1 MNKINTEN
9 KIENISLT
17 GNLAFVKEVAK
28 YFMDFLE
35 TDFHKRKN
43 PKRSVKYKTSDNL
56 LVGIN
61 LSKYPSFTKDVWKLI
76 AHGFDKK
83 SLNTISKGVYRS
95 NLPKNL
101 LDLITL
107 QVSKIQNSQIN
118 ELINAITDDLEKSA
132 TLYSKEYE
140 KGLSTTLDSSSLHIK
155 EFLVLP
161 FISSIDKSIES
172 LGIGDENDVYLME
185 EELTEVFLK
194 LLDNKISELLKLL
207 ILKQKVNV
215 QKELKTVFD
224 LDDTKKAITSFFE
237 AFQVG
242 DLFSELFEI
251 DKNRAILDK
260 QEFYL
265 YFCDISFD
273 KVKYPIFYTPFSLR
287 RDNDVFQIS
296 FDSQVYINKKAL
308 EFIVQEYNKVSGN
321 KGTLQSI
328 TERIIYTSQES
339 SNLTNTLEK
348 ILNEITNLFN
358 LNQNIDLN
366 INEYQQSKS
375 LSVRASNSIY
385 LSLFDKSDEALVND
399 YEEILQELNGEEGSL
414 AEIFNTL
421 IDDFI
426 HKNPKPINP
435 TVEKE
440 WDDTTVSDK
449 LVFESPIPLNSEQIQ
464 ILSAISKSDCKY
476 LTVEGPPGTGKSHTI
491 TAIIFDAIL
500 KNQSVL
506 VLSDKK
512 EALDV
517 VEDKI
522 TETMNKVR
530 KLDDEESF
538 QNPILRLGKTGNT
551 YGQILA
557 KSSIEKIKT
566 HHRAVQKDYLAIGE
580 NISKIS
586 NSLKEDIEA
595 ETLAYSDIEL
605 GEINE
610 FCNLEDFYSS
620 KEYSFDLNELSEN
633 QDSIVFFDDLRNFLR
648 SLPAIIQND
657 HLAGLLKVDLLSLR
671 TSESFLSTIR
681 LVIAYYSILER
692 VTSKFSVHD
701 FKVLVDFNKF
711 TKTDLDNLKVWLN
724 SYEKARM
731 PILGYLL
738 SGSKLQVLNISFKEL
753 FPLANFQNP
762 NTRIKELKLAVDICE
777 YYLAVKD
784 QTDLVESSNID
795 HISILSSLLNIEKN
809 FTEDKDKILALEKDF
824 LQFTQQFDCYPS
836 SIEKLGIKKEDFAGI
851 LESKLVTMTDLD
863 FEKSTRFAML
873 KNSIVSKFN
882 SIPRLSY
889 VGQKK
894 ELETLVT
901 TQVTHVLD
909 DRLINFYNN
918 NKADAETLREV
929 IKNKKRFPKDQ
940 FLKLKEAFPCIL
952 AGIRD
957 YAEYIPLHAG
967 LFDLVIIDEASQVS
981 IAQAFPALIRA
992 KKVLIL
998 GDKKQFSN
1006 IKAAQ
1011 AKSETNREYLNSL
1024 AKVFRDEVSEE
1035 DSKLVKLEKFDIK
1048 TSILEFFEFITNY
1061 NTQLLKH
1068 FRGYKEIISYS
1079 NKYFY
1084 QDSLQVM
1091 KIRGKKIDDVIKFS
1105 FIEHDGK
1112 DEPVAN
1118 SNRAEIDFIINQLK
1132 DIHEKGGRQSVGII
1146 TPHTNQQKLLME
1158 AISKLPERDY
1168 YFENLK
1174 LKIMTFDTCQGEER
1188 DTIFYSM
1195 VANENS
1201 DRLWGVFI
1209 KDFNSVD
1216 NEEDGKIK
1224 VQRLNVGFSRAK
1236 ETVHFVLS
1244 KPLDKFSGSIGDALR
1259 HYFFI
1264 LGEAKKEH
1272 DVSEVDQNSK
1282 MEPRVLKWFYDTE
1295 FWKNN
1300 NENIEFFPQFE
1311 IGKYLKQLDRTYKHP
1326 NYKVD
1331 FLLVYKDEKQNENKV
1346 IIEYD
1351 GFTEHFT
1358 DIDLVNEF
1366 NYSEYYSEN
1375 DVYRQKVLESYGY
1388 KFLRIN
1394 KFNVGLNP
1402 VVTLDERISNLLKNY
1417 RPNNN
1422 SVLTG
1427 IQNTIEGLQT
1437 GDKKECPKC
1446 HEIRDL
1452 TDFKDGTLISGYG
1465 RFCKSCKNLSKNNNG
1480 IKSQQVL
1487 SDKDCP
1493 RCGSKMVLRKGTRGQ
1508 FYGCSKFPYC
1518 RGTKTA

>member
-1 MNKINTEN
+1 MLQALNMNKLDSN
-9 KIENISLT
+9 LT

-43 PKRSVKYKTSDNL
+43 PKRSVKYRTNDNL

-61 LSKYPSFTKDVWKLI
+61 LSKYPSFTKDIWKLVT
-76 AHGFDKK
+76 HGFDN
-83 SLNTISKGVYRS
+83 SVLSTISKGVYRS

-107 QVSKIQNSQIN
+107 QVGKIQSSQIN

-140 KGLSTTLDSSSLHIK
+140 KALTTTLEAVSLHIK
-155 EFLVLP
+155 TFLVLP
-161 FISSIDKSIES
+161 FVSSIEKSIES
-172 LGIGDENDVYLME
+172 LGIGDENDIFLME
-185 EELTEVFLK
+185 EELTEVFLNITE
-194 LLDNKISELLKLL
+194 NKVSELLKVL
-207 ILKQKVNV
+207 ISKQKVNI
-215 QKELKTVFD
+215 QKELKSVID
-224 LDDTKKAITSFFE
+224 LNDTKNTITNFFE
-237 AFQVG
+237 SFQVG

-265 YFCDISFD
+265 YFCDISFN
-273 KVKYPIFYTPFSLR
+273 KVKYPIFYTPFSLK
-287 RDNDVFQIS
+287 RDNDIFHIE
-296 FDSQVYINKKAL
+296 FDSQIYINKKAL
-308 EFIVQEYNKVSGN
+308 EFIVQEYNKETGAKGN
-321 KGTLQSI
+321 LKSI
-328 TERIIYTSQES
+328 TERIIYLSQETERV
-339 SNLTNTLEK
+339 NETLEK
-348 ILNEITNLFN
+348 ILNEITNLFG
-358 LNQNIDLN
+358 LNKNIDLDSKDH
-366 INEYQQSKS
+366 QQAKS
-375 LSVRASNSIY
+375 LSVRTSNSVY

-399 YEEILQELNGEEGSL
+399 YEEILQQLSNGEGEL
-414 AEIFNTL
+414 AEIFNIL
-421 IDDFI
+421 VDDFI
-426 HKNPKPINP
+426 HKNPNPINP
-435 TVEKE
+435 EVERE
-440 WDDTTVSDK
+440 WDDTSVPDK
-449 LVFESPIPLNSEQIQ
+449 LVSPSPIPLNSEQIQ
-464 ILSAISKSDCKY
+464 ILSAIKKDGCKY
-476 LTVEGPPGTGKSHTI
+476 ITVEGPPGTGKSHTI

-500 KNQSVL
+500 NHQSVL

-522 TETMNKVR
+522 TETMNRVR
-530 KLDDEESF
+530 FDEENF

-566 HHRAVQKDYLAIGE
+566 HHRAVQKDYSSIEE
-580 NISKIS
+580 NISKLS

-595 ETLAYSDIEL
+595 ETLAYSDIDL
-605 GEINE
+605 QEITE
-610 FCNLEDFYSS
+610 FGGLEEFYSS
-620 KEYSFDLNELSEN
+620 RQYDFDLEELSTNEN
-633 QDSIVFFDDLRNFLR
+633 AVVFFDDLR
-648 SLPAIIQND
+648 SL
-657 HLAGLLKVDLLSLR
+657 LLSLPDIVKNDYLLKILNVELE
-671 TSESFLSTIR
+671 TLKSSEMFLDTLRI
-681 LVIAYYSILER
+681 LTAYYQIAEDVGLKFNQDIQILSR
-692 VTSKFSVHD
+692 
-701 FKVLVDFNKF
+701 FKVFSNKDFNE
-711 TKTDLDNLKVWLN
+711 LKKWVR
-724 SYEKARM
+724 SYEETKM
-731 PILGYLL
+731 PIFGYLF
-738 SGSKLQVLNISFKEL
+738 SGSKVQALNNSFREI
-753 FPLANFQNP
+753 FPLSDFQNP
-762 NTRIKELKLAVDICE
+762 SENIKNFKRVVEICDYYNALKE
-777 YYLAVKD
+777 
-784 QTDLVESSNID
+784 QTKTISHLKND
-795 HISILSSLLNIEKN
+795 HIEILSKLILTGSN
-809 FTEDKDKILALEKDF
+809 FTENKERILSLEKDF
-824 LQFTQQFDCYPS
+824 LSLLQEFDSYPHS
-836 SIEKLGIKKEDFAGI
+836 IKKLKISNDDFSKM
-851 LESKLVTMTDLD
+851 LESKLVKMTSLD
-863 FEKSTRFAML
+863 FDKATRYAIL
-873 KNSIVSKFN
+873 KGSIVSKFGL
-882 SIPRLSY
+882 IPTLSY
-889 VGQKK
+889 MGQKK

-901 TQVTHVLD
+901 MQVTHVLD
-909 DRLINFYNN
+909 TRLIDFYNN

-929 IKNKKRFPKDQ
+929 IKNKMKFPKEQ
-940 FLKLKEAFPCIL
+940 FLKLKDAFPCIL

-998 GDKKQFSN
+998 GDRKQFSN

-1011 AKSETNREYLNSL
+1011 ARSETNREYLNSL
-1024 AKVFRDEVSEE
+1024 AQVFRDQVSEE
-1035 DSKLVKLEKFDIK
+1035 DSKIVKLGKFDIK

-1091 KIRGKKIDDVIKFS
+1091 KIRGKKIDDVVKFS
-1105 FIEHDGK
+1105 FVDHDGK
-1112 DEPVAN
+1112 DESVGN
-1118 SNRAEIDFIINQLK
+1118 SNKAEIDFIVGQLK
-1132 DIHEKGGRQSVGII
+1132 IMHENNKTESVGII

-1158 AISKLPERDY
+1158 AISKLPERDF

-1188 DTIFYSM
+1188 DIIFYSM

-1209 KDFNSVD
+1209 KDFNSID
-1216 NEEDGKIK
+1216 SEEDGKIK

-1244 KPLDKFSGSIGDALR
+1244 KPLDKFTGSIGDALR
-1259 HYFFI
+1259 HYNFI
-1264 LGEAKKEH
+1264 LKEAKKEH
-1272 DVSEVDQNSK
+1272 EISEVDQKSK
-1282 MEPRVLKWFYDTE
+1282 MEPKVLKWFYDTE

-1300 NENIEFFPQFE
+1300 EKNIEFFPQFE

-1326 NYKVD
+1326 HYKVD
-1331 FLLVYKDEKQNENKV
+1331 FLLVYKDENQKEHKI

-1351 GFTEHFT
+1351 GFTEHFN
-1358 DIDLVNEF
+1358 DLNEVNEF
-1366 NYSEYYSEN
+1366 NYENYYSED

-1394 KFNVGLNP
+1394 KFNVGSNP
-1402 VVTLDERISNLLKNY
+1402 VTTLNERITSLFKNY
-1417 RPNNN
+1417 RTQNNA
-1422 SVLTG
+1422 VLNG
-1427 IQNTIEGLQT
+1427 IQNTIEGLQN

-1446 HEIRDL
+1446 REIRDL
-1452 TDFKDGTLISGYG
+1452 VDFKDPTLIRGYG
-1465 RFCKSCKNLSKNNNG
+1465 RFCKTCKGLSRNSRNDKPAQ
-1480 IKSQQVL
+1480 IL

-1493 RCGSKMVLRKGTRGQ
+1493 RCGSKMILRKGKRGQ

-1518 RGTKTA
+1518 RGTKAV

>member
-1 MNKINTEN
+1 MKTDTQENNTTEASV
-9 KIENISLT
+9 I

-43 PKRSVKYKTSDNL
+43 PKRSVKYRTNDNL

-61 LSKYPSFTKDVWKLI
+61 LSKYPSFTKEIWKLI
-76 AHGFDKK
+76 THGFNK
-83 SLNTISKGVYRS
+83 SLLSTISKGVYRS
-95 NLPKNL
+95 DLPKNL

-107 QVSKIQNSQIN
+107 QVGKIQNSQIN
-118 ELINAITDDLEKSA
+118 ELINAITDDLEKSVA
-132 TLYSKEYE
+132 LYSKEYD
-140 KGLSTTLDSSSLHIK
+140 KALSVTLEAASLHIK
-155 EFLVLP
+155 TFLVLP
-161 FISSIDKSIES
+161 FVGSIEKSIEN
-172 LGIGDENDVYLME
+172 LGIGDENDIFLME
-185 EELTEVFLK
+185 EELTEIFLN
-194 LLDNKISELLKLL
+194 LIENKVSELLKVLVS
-207 ILKQKVNV
+207 KQKINI
-215 QKELKTVFD
+215 QKELKSVID
-224 LDDTKKAITSFFE
+224 LGDTKNTITSFFE
-237 AFQVG
+237 SFQVG

-265 YFCDISFD
+265 YFCDISFN

-287 RDNDVFQIS
+287 RDNDVFYIE
-296 FDSQVYINKKAL
+296 FDSQIYINKKAI
-308 EFIVQEYNKVSGN
+308 EFIVQEYNKETGT
-321 KGTLQSI
+321 KGSLKSI
-328 TERIIYTSQES
+328 TERIIYLSKETDNANSI
-339 SNLTNTLEK
+339 LEK
-348 ILNEITNLFN
+348 ILNEITNLFG
-358 LNQNIDLN
+358 LNKNIDLDSKDH
-366 INEYQQSKS
+366 QQAKS
-375 LSVRASNSIY
+375 LNVRTSNSVY

-399 YEEILQELNGEEGSL
+399 YEEILQQLSSGDGEL

-421 IDDFI
+421 VDDFI
-426 HKNPKPINP
+426 HKNPISVSPEV
-435 TVEKE
+435 TKE
-440 WDDTTVSDK
+440 WDDTSTPDRLVS
-449 LVFESPIPLNSEQIQ
+449 ESPIPLNSEQIQ
-464 ILSAISKSDCKY
+464 ILSAIKKEGCKY
-476 LTVEGPPGTGKSHTI
+476 ITVEGPPGTGKSHTI

-522 TETMNKVR
+522 TETMNRVR
-530 KLDDEESF
+530 RLDDGEVF

-566 HHRAVQKDYLAIGE
+566 HHHAVQKDYLAIEE
-580 NISKIS
+580 NILKIS

-595 ETLAYSDIEL
+595 ETLAYSSIDL
-605 GEINE
+605 QEINE
-610 FCNLEDFYSS
+610 FCGLEEFYSS
-620 KEYSFDLNELSEN
+620 KEYDFDIDELSEN
-633 QDSIVFFDDLRNFLR
+633 ENAVIFFDDLR
-648 SLPAIIQND
+648 SL
-657 HLAGLLKVDLLSLR
+657 LLSLPDIIKND
-671 TSESFLSTIR
+671 SLSRI
-681 LVIAYYSILER
+681 LNLELKALKSMDMFFEILSILTAFYQITQDVSLR
-692 VTSKFSVHD
+692 FNHD
-701 FKVLVDFNKF
+701 FKALSHFKVFSHK
-711 TKTDLDNLKVWLN
+711 DLGELKKW
-724 SYEKARM
+724 SRFYEEAKM
-731 PILGYLL
+731 PIFGYLFR
-738 SGSKLQVLNISFKEL
+738 GSKLQVLNNSFKEL
-753 FPLANFQNP
+753 FPLADFQNP
-762 NTRIKELKLAVDICE
+762 HENINDIKRVVEICD
-777 YYLAVKD
+777 YYNALKD
-784 QTDLVESSNID
+784 QTKTISHLEVD
-795 HISILSSLLNIEKN
+795 HISVLSQLISTGND
-809 FTEDKDKILALEKDF
+809 FTENKEKISSVEKDF
-824 LQFTQQFDCYPS
+824 LSLVPEFDSYPN
-836 SIEKLGIKKEDFAGI
+836 SIEKLKI
-851 LESKLVTMTDLD
+851 SKGNFSDMLNSRLVTMTSLD
-863 FEKSTRFAML
+863 FDKATRYAIL
-873 KNSIVSKFN
+873 KNSLVSKFGA
-882 SIPRLSY
+882 IPTLSY

-909 DRLINFYNN
+909 SRLINFYNN

-929 IKNKKRFPKDQ
+929 IKNKMKFPKEQ

-998 GDKKQFSN
+998 GDRKQFSN

-1011 AKSETNREYLNSL
+1011 ARSETNREYLNSL
-1024 AKVFRDEVSEE
+1024 AQVFRDQVSEE
-1035 DSKLVKLEKFDIK
+1035 DSKMVKLGKFDIK

-1105 FIEHDGK
+1105 FVDYDGK

-1118 SNRAEIDFIINQLK
+1118 SNRAEIDFIIKQLK
-1132 DIHEKGGRQSVGII
+1132 ILHENNITQSVGII

-1158 AISKLPERDY
+1158 AISKLPERDF

-1188 DTIFYSM
+1188 DIIYYSM
-1195 VANENS
+1195 VASENS

-1209 KDFNSVD
+1209 KDFNSID
-1216 NEEDGKIK
+1216 SEEDGKIK

-1236 ETVHFVLS
+1236 ETIHFVLS
-1244 KPLDKFSGSIGDALR
+1244 KSLDKFNGSIGDALR
-1259 HYFFI
+1259 HYNFI
-1264 LGEAKKEH
+1264 LEEAKKEH
-1272 DVSEVDQNSK
+1272 EVSEVDQNSK
-1282 MEPRVLKWFYDTE
+1282 MEPRVLKWFYDTD

-1300 NENIEFFPQFE
+1300 KESIEFFPQFE

-1326 NYKVD
+1326 HYKVD
-1331 FLLVYKDEKQNENKV
+1331 FLLVYKDENQNEHKI

-1351 GFTEHFT
+1351 GFTEHFS
-1358 DIDLVNEF
+1358 DIDQVNEF
-1366 NYSEYYSEN
+1366 NYADYYSED

-1394 KFNVGLNP
+1394 KFNIGSNP
-1402 VVTLDERISNLLKNY
+1402 VITLNERITSLLKNY
-1417 RPNNN
+1417 RSSNN
-1422 SVLTG
+1422 SVLNG
-1427 IQNTIEGLQT
+1427 IQNTIQGLQN
-1437 GDKKECPKC
+1437 GEKKECPKC

-1452 TDFKDGTLISGYG
+1452 VDFKDPTLIRGYG
-1465 RFCKSCKNLSKNNNG
+1465 RFCKPCKSLSRNYRDNKPAP
-1480 IKSQQVL
+1480 IL

-1493 RCGSKMVLRKGTRGQ
+1493 RCGSKMILRKGKRGQ

-1518 RGTKTA
+1518 RGTKSV